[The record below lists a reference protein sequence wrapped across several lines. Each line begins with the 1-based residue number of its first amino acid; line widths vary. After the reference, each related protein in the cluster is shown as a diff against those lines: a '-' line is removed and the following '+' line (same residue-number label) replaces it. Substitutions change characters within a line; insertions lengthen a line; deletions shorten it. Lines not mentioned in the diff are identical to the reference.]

1 MSAMPNPAQSEF
13 SPGSLPVKSPVEAPA
28 VRAADLKNDR
38 FPSGRPSFGKRAL
51 LALARFLITFCI
63 GVGATLAWQSYGDE
77 AREMI
82 ANSYPQLGWLA
93 PRPAPT
99 AQNAPDAIAL
109 AAPAA
114 PSPDQQLNA
123 MSLDMVRQSVDRIA
137 IGITASQEQIARS
150 VDRIAPSVVAGQEQ
164 MTRSIDRVA
173 TSQEQLVRSVDR
185 LTAGQEQMTREITKL
200 QEIEQYILYKNS
212 EPPPRPAP
220 AQVPKPVLRP
230 SQAPTVRR
238 RSDRI
243 GEAHYTATSS
253 TSVGSS
259 SQLLVGRELLASEHS
274 RP

>member
-51 LALARFLITFCI
+51 LTLARFLITFCI

-123 MSLDMVRQSVDRIA
+123 MSLDAVRQSVDRIA
-137 IGITASQEQIARS
+137 TSQEQITRSIDRIAPGVVASQEQMA
-150 VDRIAPSVVAGQEQ
+150 
-164 MTRSIDRVA
+164 RSIDRVA
-173 TSQEQLVRSVDR
+173 TSQEQLARSVDR
-185 LTAGQEQMTREITKL
+185 LTAGK
-200 QEIEQYILYKNS
+200 
-212 EPPPRPAP
+212 A
-220 AQVPKPVLRP
+220 
-230 SQAPTVRR
+230 
-238 RSDRI
+238 RSRGKWDS
-243 GEAHYTATSS
+243 G
-253 TSVGSS
+253 
-259 SQLLVGRELLASEHS
+259 
-274 RP
+274 